1 MVSHVSHPPKGY
13 KGCPENLLFCTQ
25 PSLSTFPRPKS
36 PLLSLALGYPGHT
49 LAWVP
54 PLYSFCYP
62 LSSHSLP
69 PLPPTQPNG
78 EVMILYIL
86 GYRTLRPTG
95 VDPYRRAYRSCKELR
110 TSRRVNPSAAI
121 RLSSADKTLA
131 STSPALGKVP
141 NPRFL
146 GIVIIGLWLAL
157 VHSRCALYVLMST
170 HPTTSLVLL
179 DERQQSPLHSYCLE
193 GSLGR
198 TASLQYDVWDMASF
212 PTFRAQGHLS
222 SSSSR
227 FNPRQTIISALVRP
241 LYSLFFESSAD
252 IYSKASVKSRLAHRR
267 VATNIAIIHFLA

>member
-95 VDPYRRAYRSCKELR
+95 VDHHAR
-110 TSRRVNPSAAI
+110 SRRVNPSAAI

-146 GIVIIGLWLAL
+146 GIVIIGLCIPQQAL
-157 VHSRCALYVLMST
+157 SCWMSANNRHCTLTVWKLSDLSCAGS
-170 HPTTSLVLL
+170 SLV
-179 DERQQSPLHSYCLE
+179 
-193 GSLGR
+193 
-198 TASLQYDVWDMASF
+198 VIV
-212 PTFRAQGHLS
+212 TFQ
-222 SSSSR
+222 
-227 FNPRQTIISALVRP
+227 PQ
-241 LYSLFFESSAD
+241 AD
-252 IYSKASVKSRLAHRR
+252 DYIGFASVKSRLAHRR